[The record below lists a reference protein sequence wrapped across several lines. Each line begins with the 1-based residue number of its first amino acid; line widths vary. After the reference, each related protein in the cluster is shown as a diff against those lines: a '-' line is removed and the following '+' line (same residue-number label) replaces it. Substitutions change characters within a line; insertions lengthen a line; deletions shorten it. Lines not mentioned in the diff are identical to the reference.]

1 MSFDFDEI
9 SSDWAKKRSKEWK
22 PFVEITEP
30 WMVKWIQN
38 YTNDDNFP
46 LIFIDLGCGS
56 GRHSDFFQKFC
67 KKLIDLD
74 ESREMLK
81 KNHSKSIKIQA
92 QMNSLPFRNSSFD
105 GVFSVASLHHL
116 KTSKDRSNTIMEIN
130 RIGRRNSIVSITVW
144 RFYQK
149 KFMKQFLDQ
158 LSRSFEDKKD
168 SEIGDVIVP
177 WTVSQ
182 KGIEKKIERFYHLF
196 RVVEFRRLMSTFEK
210 FQNSTMGKGKNKS
223 NFIFVGRILK

>member
-1 MSFDFDEI
+1 MFDEI
-9 SSDWAKKRSKEWK
+9 ASDWAKKRSREWK
-22 PFVEITEP
+22 PFVEIFEP
-30 WMVKWIQN
+30 WMDKWVQN
-38 YTNDDNFP
+38 YSNDENFP
-46 LIFIDLGCGS
+46 FIFIDLGCGS

-67 KKLIDLD
+67 VELIDLD

-105 GVFSVASLHHL
+105 GIFSVASLHHL
-116 KTSKDRSNTIMEIN
+116 RSLKERENTIMEIN
-130 RIGRRNSIVSITVW
+130 RIGRRNALVSITVW

-158 LSRSFEDKKD
+158 LNRSFEEEKNY
-168 SEIGDVIVP
+168 EIGDVIVP

-182 KGIEKKIERFYHLF
+182 KGVDKKIERFYHLF
-196 RVVEFRRLMSTFEK
+196 RAVEFKHLMSKFEK
-210 FQNSTMGKGKNKS
+210 LHNSTMGKGKNKN
-223 NFIFVGRILK
+223 NFIFIGKIVN

>member
-1 MSFDFDEI
+1 MFDEI
-9 SSDWAKKRSKEWK
+9 ASDWANKRSREWR
-22 PFVEITEP
+22 PFVEIIEP
-30 WMVKWIQN
+30 WIDKWVQN
-38 YTNDDNFP
+38 YPHDENFP
-46 LIFIDLGCGS
+46 YIFIDLGCGS

-67 KKLIDLD
+67 MKLIDLD

-92 QMNSLPFRNSSFD
+92 QMNQLPFRNSSFD
-105 GVFSVASLHHL
+105 GIFSVASLHHL
-116 KTSKDRSNTIMEIN
+116 KTSKERNNTIMEIN
-130 RIGRRNSIVSITVW
+130 RIGRRNAIVSITVW

-177 WTVSQ
+177 WTISQ
-182 KGIEKKIERFYHLF
+182 KGVEKKIERFYHLF
-196 RVVEFRRLMSTFEK
+196 RVVEFRRLMSVFEK